1 MKRTKNTAS
10 LIVMQGAPSSGKST
24 IARRMALAAPDKMVI
39 INRDDI
45 RDMLGQYWV
54 PNRETLVSDIETSA
68 VTNALQAGYV
78 TIVDATNLNTRIVR
92 MWKDLAAEHNVTIG
106 FMMCELSLRKAL
118 WRNWLRRLK
127 GGRKIS
133 SKVIRGF
140 YKRYNL

>member
-24 IARRMALAAPDKMVI
+24 IARRMALEAPDEMVI

-54 PNRETLVSDIETSA
+54 PNRETLVSNIETAA
-68 VTNALQAGYV
+68 VDAALLAGYV
-78 TIVDATNLNTRIVR
+78 TIVDATNLNKRVIR
-92 MWKDLAAEHNVTIG
+92 MWNELATDHKVDINFI
-106 FMMCELSLRKAL
+106 MCKLSLRKAL
-118 WRNWLRRLK
+118 WRNWLRQLK

-133 SKVIRGF
+133 SKVVRGF